1 MIAHA
6 WSQSEDCRVEGKCKM
21 LAWTKENCSPKQARP
36 RTRFCA
42 PSTWLTWKI
51 KLKKSKNHSAW
62 MLYFTKPT
70 KFNSWK
76 IPTKLNDEVY
86 KYCSRQLVLWIS
98 DECKVLCKWFHDLI
112 KRSMESSLPLK
123 MVNQV
128 QPWKK
133 TPKINL
139 SHETKVNLLPFDI
152 VRDFYISSC
161 HFILWRSWLHL
172 FSLLPARYTT
182 RRDEDPYQ
190 IKNQSPQNENTKSW
204 I

>member
-1 MIAHA
+1 MGVSSSKTWFNKEVSRPLRWEWSSAQIHLQGHQMIAHA

-128 QPWKK
+128 QPWKR

-139 SHETKVNLLPFDI
+139 SHETKVAFYLL
-152 VRDFYISSC
+152 
-161 HFILWRSWLHL
+161 ILSGT
-172 FSLLPARYTT
+172 ST
-182 RRDEDPYQ
+182 
-190 IKNQSPQNENTKSW
+190 
-204 I
+204 